1 MPGGVVAHL
10 LHSHVA
16 SVDPHPHVVCGPAAQ
31 TDPVAMSVIIICLC
45 VVADEFL
52 DL

>member
-1 MPGGVVAHL
+1 MPDGVFVDL

-16 SVDPHPHVVCGPAAQ
+16 SVDPHPHVVCGLAAQ
-31 TDPVAMSVIIICLC
+31 TDPVAVSIIVICLC